1 MQTLAKARTCVGTPY
16 YLSPEVVQSQ
26 PYTLST
32 DIWSMGVMLY
42 ELCALRPPFDGTS
55 LPMLSMKIVRG
66 VYSPAPSMYSK
77 EMHALIKDCLNLNAA
92 KRPTCNQMLKMPI
105 ITNRIKNYLTNTVF

>member
-1 MQTLAKARTCVGTPY
+1 
-16 YLSPEVVQSQ
+16 
-26 PYTLST
+26 
-32 DIWSMGVMLY
+32 
-42 ELCALRPPFDGTS
+42 
-55 LPMLSMKIVRG
+55 
-66 VYSPAPSMYSK
+66 MYSK